1 MSNVHSPS
9 LFERKNKMDNHENL
23 KPCKPSDLIGQ
34 TKKPWNTPRMVSVDI
49 AEETKGMWKVGSDG
63 GGTSTLS

>member
-1 MSNVHSPS
+1 
-9 LFERKNKMDNHENL
+9 MDNHENL